1 MKKEIESS
9 RSSLT
14 AYDLLRT
21 RGMRRI
27 SICLIVVWSENTPAL
42 PSVYLC
48 SFTCTQLLLFMNSA
62 TTNNNNIQTTI
73 HHRVFENM
81 TQRHCTPV
89 YLYTCLPA
97 YLATCTALHL
107 STCLPLHLSACTPVY
122 LHTCIPGYLHT
133 CLPAYLATCIAV
145 HLSTCLPLYLS
156 TCPPVHQQLSVF
168 LCRFSTSFAYYGLAM
183 DLQKFGVSHL
193 ISNKATFELTAA
205 DSFLYSS
212 LT

>member
-107 STCLPLHLSACTPVY
+107 STCLPLHLS
-122 LHTCIPGYLHT
+122 
-133 CLPAYLATCIAV
+133 
-145 HLSTCLPLYLS
+145 